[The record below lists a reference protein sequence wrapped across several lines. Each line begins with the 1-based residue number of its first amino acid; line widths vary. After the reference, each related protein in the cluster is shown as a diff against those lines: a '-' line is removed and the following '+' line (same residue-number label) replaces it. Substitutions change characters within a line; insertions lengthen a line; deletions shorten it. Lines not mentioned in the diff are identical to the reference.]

1 MRMQFDNQST
11 SALGRVFQNL
21 ATLPARARLMEQEN
35 EIKAMMNRSLMDS
48 RASQIELNRA
58 KAARENQALGLMAR
72 AAKLFPTDR
81 DAANFYALQGGGKAY
96 TPFSNVG
103 NTGYSINEA
112 TGVQTLGNPD
122 LARIFQVKTVSRGA
136 GGSGGS
142 GGSSGPRLNPS
153 QIKVFYPTPL
163 LDDQGEPVINN
174 STLQPVMTTDD
185 KAMLQDMIQMQKQ
198 GYPSTLDGFIAFKG
212 GMPSPTAKIFS
223 GVSAVQQSNP
233 MQGMVQRGN
242 INLNNRPIVQN
253 PDGTVSTVRSMS
265 INVDGKEVLIPTVSD
280 DGRIMSEQEAID
292 QFRRTGKNLGVFNS
306 IDDANRYAQQLH
318 EQQASMVAQQ
328 TAPMLHTAPIQQTY
342 VPPEQTNRNAAIES
356 IRRRRQ
362 SGELSREDAVI
373 ALKALGFQ

>member
-11 SALGRVFQNL
+11 NALGRVFQNL

-103 NTGYSINEA
+103 NTGFSINEA

-122 LARIFQVKTVSRGA
+122 LARIFQVKTVS
-136 GGSGGS
+136 GGSGGN
-142 GGSSGPRLNPS
+142 GGSGSVGRVLNPS
-153 QIKVFYPTPL
+153 QIRESFVRLTNGEDPYGNPTVNKVFDETGYQDYITQAAQHPGYVHTPGNVAKYLGGVMPWGPAPEQVVPQPTIPMA
-163 LDDQGEPVINN
+163 Q
-174 STLQPVMTTDD
+174 
-185 KAMLQDMIQMQKQ
+185 
-198 GYPSTLDGFIAFKG
+198 
-212 GMPSPTAKIFS
+212 SP
-223 GVSAVQQSNP
+223 
-233 MQGMVQRGN
+233 
-242 INLNNRPIVQN
+242 
-253 PDGTVSTVRSMS
+253 
-265 INVDGKEVLIPTVSD
+265 
-280 DGRIMSEQEAID
+280 AI
-292 QFRRTGKNLGVFNS
+292 
-306 IDDANRYAQQLH
+306 
-318 EQQASMVAQQ
+318 E
-328 TAPMLHTAPIQQTY
+328 QTY

-356 IRRRRQ
+356 IRSRRQ

>member
-11 SALGRVFQNL
+11 NALGRVFQNL

-35 EIKAMMNRSLMDS
+35 EIKAMMNRSLIDS

-112 TGVQTLGNPD
+112 TGVQTLGNPN
-122 LARIFQVKTVSRGA
+122 LARVFKTKTIST
-136 GGSGGS
+136 
-142 GGSSGPRLNPS
+142 GGSSGAGERVLNPAQIRESFVKFQNGTDPYGNPTIFKIYDDVAFNNYLTEAARHPGYLHTPGNVAKYLGGVMPWGPAPEQVVS
-153 QIKVFYPTPL
+153 QPT
-163 LDDQGEPVINN
+163 
-174 STLQPVMTTDD
+174 
-185 KAMLQDMIQMQKQ
+185 
-198 GYPSTLDGFIAFKG
+198 
-212 GMPSPTAKIFS
+212 
-223 GVSAVQQSNP
+223 
-233 MQGMVQRGN
+233 
-242 INLNNRPIVQN
+242 
-253 PDGTVSTVRSMS
+253 
-265 INVDGKEVLIPTVSD
+265 IP
-280 DGRIMSEQEAID
+280 
-292 QFRRTGKNLGVFNS
+292 
-306 IDDANRYAQQLH
+306 
-318 EQQASMVAQQ
+318 VAQSP
-328 TAPMLHTAPIQQTY
+328 AIEQTY

>member
-11 SALGRVFQNL
+11 NALGRVFQNL

-112 TGVQTLGNPD
+112 TGVQTLGNPN
-122 LARIFQVKTVSRGA
+122 LARVFKTKTIST
-136 GGSGGS
+136 
-142 GGSSGPRLNPS
+142 GGSSGAGERVLNPA
-153 QIKVFYPTPL
+153 QIREAFVKYINGTDPYGNPTIFKIY
-163 LDDQGEPVINN
+163 DDVAFNN
-174 STLQPVMTTDD
+174 YVTEAARHPGYLHTPGNVAKYLGGVMPWGP
-185 KAMLQDMIQMQKQ
+185 APEQVVPQSSI
-198 GYPSTLDGFIAFKG
+198 
-212 GMPSPTAKIFS
+212 PTA
-223 GVSAVQQSNP
+223 QTP
-233 MQGMVQRGN
+233 
-242 INLNNRPIVQN
+242 
-253 PDGTVSTVRSMS
+253 
-265 INVDGKEVLIPTVSD
+265 
-280 DGRIMSEQEAID
+280 AI
-292 QFRRTGKNLGVFNS
+292 
-306 IDDANRYAQQLH
+306 
-318 EQQASMVAQQ
+318 E
-328 TAPMLHTAPIQQTY
+328 QTY

-373 ALKALGFQ
+373 ALKELGFQ